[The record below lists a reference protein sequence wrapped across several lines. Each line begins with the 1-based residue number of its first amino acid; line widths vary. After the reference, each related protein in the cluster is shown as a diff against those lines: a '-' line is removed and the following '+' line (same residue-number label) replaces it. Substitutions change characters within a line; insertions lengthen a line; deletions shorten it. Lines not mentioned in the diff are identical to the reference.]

1 MYESIQKF
9 NMFRVQ
15 EPGVRSSNPT
25 VGQRM
30 EMHRWKD
37 VLLHHLHTLTFLDVV
52 VDRRVLSFIQAL
64 LTVSPSLKK
73 IFFHFSKIKADAYAE
88 MSKIKKK
95 ISTVPQKVLVS
106 KALFVIP
113 KSPIY
118 SNPTQQIFL
127 AVGIIMV

>member
-1 MYESIQKF
+1 
-9 NMFRVQ
+9 
-15 EPGVRSSNPT
+15 
-25 VGQRM
+25 M

-73 IFFHFSKIKADAYAE
+73 IFFHFSNIKADAYAE

-118 SNPTQQIFL
+118 SNPTQ
-127 AVGIIMV
+127 